1 MPLFINGVSRCNGVT
16 IVSTRDLIT
25 SGLTAA
31 ILNIRFPLTSG
42 GIRNSPIEFLDP
54 ENGGLA
60 VGTALISSLEAE
72 KEVLPVWRPSS
83 LNSDFRLSQAV
94 FAIVPL
100 SWWTPKMG
108 RLAVGTASL
117 SCLGADI

>member
-1 MPLFINGVSRCNGVT
+1 MPFYINGVRGCIGVT
-16 IVSTRDLIT
+16 IVSTRDIIT

-108 RLAVGTASL
+108 V
-117 SCLGADI
+117 